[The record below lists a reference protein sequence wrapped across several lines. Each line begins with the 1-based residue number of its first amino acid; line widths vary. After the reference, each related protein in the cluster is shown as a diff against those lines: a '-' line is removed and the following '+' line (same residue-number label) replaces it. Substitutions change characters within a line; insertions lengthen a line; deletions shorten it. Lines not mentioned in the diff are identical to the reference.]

1 MGTSGHPGRGRDALV
16 FRPIGVVEQG
26 LPQERDGAV
35 RSRFEVRGVIRVF
48 EEFVEGLEEIEEYS
62 HVIVVYVMDRAGPPS
77 LTVRHKLTGRR
88 MGIFA
93 TRYPPRPNPIAVS
106 VVELVRVD
114 PPRLE
119 VLWLDAW
126 PGSPVLD
133 IKPYDFYDIVRR
145 PRVSADF
152 AMEWEAWRTRISSTH
167 LADLLEKIG
176 PC

>member
-1 MGTSGHPGRGRDALV
+1 MSGHSGREGLL
-16 FRPIGVVEQG
+16 FRPIGVVERG
-26 LPQERDGAV
+26 LPQEKDGPV

-48 EEFVEGLEEIEEYS
+48 EEFVDGLMGIEEYS
-62 HVIVVYVMDRAGPPS
+62 HVIVIYVMDRADRPS
-77 LTVRHKLTGRR
+77 LTVRHKLTGRKL
-88 MGIFA
+88 GIFA

-106 VVELVRVD
+106 VVELARFD

-145 PRVSADF
+145 PRVPPDFSA
-152 AMEWEAWRTRISSTH
+152 EWEAWKAKISSIG

>member
-26 LPQERDGAV
+26 LPQEKEGAV

-48 EEFVEGLEEIEEYS
+48 EEFVEGLEGIEEYS

-77 LTVRHKLTGRR
+77 LTVVHKHTGRR

-152 AMEWEAWRTRISSTH
+152 VMEWEAWRSRISSTH

>member
-1 MGTSGHPGRGRDALV
+1 MSDRSCRGRDELI

-26 LPQERDGAV
+26 LPQEKGGAV

-48 EEFVEGLEEIEEYS
+48 EEFVEGLEGIEEYS
-62 HVIVVYVMDRAGPPS
+62 HILVIYVMDRAGPPS
-77 LTVRHKLTGRR
+77 LTVRHKHTGRKL
-88 MGIFA
+88 GIFA

-106 VVELVRVD
+106 VVELVRFD

-152 AMEWEAWRTRISSTH
+152 ASEWEAWKAGISSMG